1 MVKISFI
8 VPCYNVANYIENSL
22 LRWEPLL
29 SQNVEFIFIDDGSQ
43 DDTII
48 TLEKSLKG
56 TTFNSKI
63 ITVSNQGVSSA
74 RNFGLSE
81 AVGDYVVF
89 LDSDDY
95 FENGYLNFICDAL
108 SSSQELD
115 LIITNF
121 DMVDELGNQI
131 RFFKSNITSISEP
144 LMQYLKGDITCH
156 LGSLCINRN
165 FLVEHDIKFPIG
177 VAVGEDLIFTVKL
190 FEYAIQERIRIVN
203 LSFFRYVVISSS
215 VMNSEISMKHYE
227 GMEKIKSLINLPR
240 GYERVFY
247 RYVCL
252 KLAHVIKRSIL
263 QGVDSSVSIKKLT
276 TIISKILFKQ
286 KACKQSRLERF
297 LYHAIVNQFS
307 ITVIS
312 SLIFFSSKLSFL
324 IKKSV
329 SGYS

>member
-29 SQNVEFIFIDDGSQ
+29 SQNVEFIFINDGSR
-43 DDTII
+43 DDTLI
-48 TLEKSLKG
+48 TLERSLKD
-56 TTFNSKI
+56 TSFNSKI
-63 ITVSNQGVSSA
+63 ITVPNQGVSSA
-74 RNFGLSE
+74 RNLGLSE

-95 FENGYLNFICDAL
+95 FENGYLNFIYDTL

-121 DMVDELGNQI
+121 DMVDDIGNQI
-131 RFFKSNITSISEP
+131 RSFKSSITSISEP

-156 LGSLCINRN
+156 IGSLCINRN

-190 FEYAIQERIRIVN
+190 FECAVQDRIKIFN
-203 LSFFRYVVISSS
+203 ISFFRYVVNSSS

-227 GMEKIKSLINLPR
+227 GIEKNK
-240 GYERVFY
+240 
-247 RYVCL
+247 
-252 KLAHVIKRSIL
+252 VI
-263 QGVDSSVSIKKLT
+263 D
-276 TIISKILFKQ
+276 
-286 KACKQSRLERF
+286 
-297 LYHAIVNQFS
+297 
-307 ITVIS
+307 
-312 SLIFFSSKLSFL
+312 
-324 IKKSV
+324 
-329 SGYS
+329 